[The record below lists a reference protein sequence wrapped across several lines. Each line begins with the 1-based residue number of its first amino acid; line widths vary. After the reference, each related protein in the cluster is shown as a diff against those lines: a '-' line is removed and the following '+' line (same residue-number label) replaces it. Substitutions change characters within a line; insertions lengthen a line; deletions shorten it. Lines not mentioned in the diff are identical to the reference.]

1 MFVILAYLPVQA
13 VSPVLFGHRRLFPYN
28 ITMTTKVLNHLR
40 VNEIFESIQGESTYA
55 GIPCVFVR
63 LTGCNLRC
71 SYCDTT
77 YAYEEGTDMSVKE
90 IINKIDDYSCK
101 NVCITGG
108 EPLLQKNIYKLIN
121 LLKTES
127 YKIFVETN
135 GAMNIDLL
143 PGNIIRI
150 MDVKCPD
157 SGMNKKID
165 WRNLERLRGDD
176 EVKFVLSSKKDYEW
190 AKKIVRKH
198 NLPDKT
204 NVLFG
209 SAYGKLKP
217 KSLAG
222 WILKDRLNVRLQL
235 QLHRIIWPDKT
246 RGV

>member
-1 MFVILAYLPVQA
+1 
-13 VSPVLFGHRRLFPYN
+13 
-28 ITMTTKVLNHLR
+28 MTTKCLNHLR
-40 VNEIFESIQGESTYA
+40 VNEIFKSIQGESTYA
-55 GIPCVFVR
+55 GTPCVFVR

-77 YAYEEGTDMSVKE
+77 YAYEEGIDMSVNE
-90 IINKIDDYSCK
+90 IINKIEDYSCK

-121 LLKTES
+121 LLKSKS
-127 YKIFVETN
+127 YRIFVETN

-157 SGMNKKID
+157 SGMNKEMD
-165 WRNLERLRGDD
+165 CRNLERLRGDD
-176 EVKFVLSSKKDYEW
+176 EVKFVMSSKKDYAW
-190 AKKIVRKH
+190 AKRIVRKH
-198 NLPDKT
+198 DLPHKT

-217 KSLAG
+217 KTLAG

>member
-1 MFVILAYLPVQA
+1 MKDI
-13 VSPVLFGHRRLFPYN
+13 G
-28 ITMTTKVLNHLR
+28 LNLSLR
-40 VNEIFESIQGESTYA
+40 VNEIFKSIQGESTYA

-77 YAYEEGTDMSVKE
+77 YAYEEGIDMSV
-90 IINKIDDYSCK
+90 NKIVNKIEDYDCK

-108 EPLLQKNIYKLIN
+108 EPLLQRDVYKLIN
-121 LLKTES
+121 LLKTKS

-135 GAMNIDLL
+135 GALNIDLL

-157 SGMNKKID
+157 SGMNKEMD

-176 EVKFVLSSKKDYEW
+176 EVKFVMSSKKDYEW
-190 AKKIVRKH
+190 AKRIVRKH

-204 NVLFG
+204 KVLFG
-209 SAYGKLKP
+209 SSYGKLKP

-235 QLHRIIWPDKT
+235 QLHRIIWPDKA

>member
-1 MFVILAYLPVQA
+1 
-13 VSPVLFGHRRLFPYN
+13 
-28 ITMTTKVLNHLR
+28 MTTNGLNSLR
-40 VNEIFESIQGESTYA
+40 VNEIFKSIQGESTYA
-55 GIPCVFVR
+55 GMPCVFVR

-77 YAYEEGTDMSVKE
+77 YAYEEGIDMSVNEIVKE
-90 IINKIDDYSCK
+90 IEGYACK

-108 EPLLQKNIYKLIN
+108 EPLLQKNVYKLIN
-121 LLKTES
+121 LLKTKS

>member
-1 MFVILAYLPVQA
+1 
-13 VSPVLFGHRRLFPYN
+13 
-28 ITMTTKVLNHLR
+28 MTTNGLNILR
-40 VNEIFESIQGESTYA
+40 VNEIFKSIQGESTYA

-77 YAYEEGTDMSVKE
+77 YAYEEGIDMSVNEIIKE
-90 IINKIDDYSCK
+90 IDGYSCK

-108 EPLLQKNIYKLIN
+108 EPLLQRNVNKLIN
-121 LLKTES
+121 LLKTKS

-135 GAMNIDLL
+135 GAFNIDLL

-150 MDVKCPD
+150 MDIKCPD
-157 SGMNKKID
+157 SGMNNEMD
-165 WRNLERLRGDD
+165 WKNLERLRGDD

-190 AKKIVRKH
+190 AKGIVRKH
-198 NLPDKT
+198 NLPYKT

-222 WILKDRLNVRLQL
+222 WILKDKLDVHLQL
-235 QLHRIIWPDKT
+235 QLHKYIWPEKA
-246 RGV
+246 RRV

>member
-1 MFVILAYLPVQA
+1 MVTN
-13 VSPVLFGHRRLFPYN
+13 G
-28 ITMTTKVLNHLR
+28 LNSLR
-40 VNEIFESIQGESTYA
+40 VNEIFKSIQGESTYA

-77 YAYEEGTDMSVKE
+77 YAYEEGVDMSVNE
-90 IINKIDDYSCK
+90 IVNKIEGYDCK

-108 EPLLQKNIYKLIN
+108 EPLLQTNVYKLIN
-121 LLKTES
+121 LLKTKS

-135 GAMNIDLL
+135 GALNIDLL
-143 PGNIIRI
+143 PGNIIRV

-157 SGMNKKID
+157 SGMNKKMD

-190 AKKIVRKH
+190 AKRIVRKR